1 MINKR
6 ELKKQYK
13 ETLPPMG
20 IYRIENMINGKIL
33 IGGTKNLTGKANSFR
48 FQLNQGTHRNKELQ
62 KDYIQFG
69 EENFSFAV
77 VDYLEPKDGPHYNYT
92 NDLAVLEDMWLEKLQ
107 PYDGKG
113 YNKKK

>member
-6 ELKKQYK
+6 ELKKHYK

-20 IYRIENMINGKIL
+20 IYRIENLINGKIL
-33 IGGTKNLTGKANSFR
+33 VGSTRNLTGKANSFR
-48 FQLNQGTHRNKELQ
+48 FQLKQGAHMNKELQ

-69 EENFSFAV
+69 EETFSFAG
-77 VDYLEPKDGPHYNYT
+77 VDYLEPKDGAEYNYT

-107 PYDGKG
+107 PYDEKG